1 MRGLSNPPVP
11 AKPPEPP
18 KPEVVIEKVIVERP
32 VVVMEPFS
40 FRGWWGRFKERRKH
54 KKFQKDMAAGKLPH
68 GRTGNGPVREI
79 AMGGELS
86 LKHIKGGSK
95 T

>member
-1 MRGLSNPPVP
+1 MRGLSNPPPVP
-11 AKPPEPP
+11 VKQPEPP
-18 KPEVVIEKVIVERP
+18 KEVIVEKVIVERP

-40 FRGWWGRFKERRKH
+40 IRGWWNRFKEQRKH

-79 AMGGELS
+79 TMGGELS
-86 LKHIKGGSK
+86 LKHIKGGNEK
-95 T
+95 